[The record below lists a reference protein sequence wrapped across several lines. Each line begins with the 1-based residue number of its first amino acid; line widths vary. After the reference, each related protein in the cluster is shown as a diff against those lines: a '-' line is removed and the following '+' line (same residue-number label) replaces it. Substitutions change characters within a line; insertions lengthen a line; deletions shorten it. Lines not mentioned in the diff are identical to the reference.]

1 MIQIINTNNIL
12 KFAVLSIP
20 LFINKN
26 VHEFRVNQEMLLKL
40 LLIIALALW
49 AIETLN
55 KQKFVWKKNSLN
67 LSFLFLIGL
76 MTISLVR
83 SEYFAVSFKDY
94 VIFLS
99 YFILF
104 FLVINNIKQK
114 QQFDIFIQ
122 LFFFTSFVVALF
134 ALLHY
139 YGLDPYLK
147 DITRLLISTIGQKNW
162 TSNYL
167 AMVFPIAFSYFL
179 LEENKKKI
187 VYYLLLSILYTVLLI
202 FQSRGVWIS
211 AGLTLI
217 LGIFFLYKYK
227 LFNILK
233 KNKKWLFLLLITFI
247 LITVI
252 YSIPSTPSTH
262 NPLNKNTKTIPQ
274 KITSV
279 YEDNFSSINSR
290 LLMWNTAFEMIKDKP
305 FLGIGIGLYK
315 MDYLDYQAGF
325 LEQNPNYLKYHSR
338 AEEAHNEYF
347 QLAAELGIIGSGA
360 FLYILF
366 IFYRS
371 ALKFLK
377 EKKGEK
383 GKKEKLL
390 LWGLLMGITCFL
402 FHSMLTFPIH
412 VPALGSAFFII
423 FALTFLYINNFFNSE
438 QQDQL
443 KTKKDEKRKKREEK
457 GKKKQSKGR
466 RNEKFKVTYIYIILV
481 LFLTAV
487 AINFIVIKPY
497 IADIAYFK
505 GIKYYN
511 IQDYQRAL
519 PNFEQAGKSDPYN
532 GKILYAL
539 GTNYYNLNEYS
550 KAEEI
555 LKRAVNY
562 IKDKYLFRNLGLC
575 YIKLGDYKKAE
586 EELEYAVYLDSEFIT
601 AYLDLAH
608 LYDSQKDYDQ
618 AITNW
623 LKVLE
628 IKPYF
633 SKKYKILYNLGLM
646 YQRKKMPYKALFY
659 FRQALDSAPEGNSLI
674 ENIAKEIIRL
684 ESE

>member
-1 MIQIINTNNIL
+1 MTQIINTTNIL
-12 KFAVLSIP
+12 KLAVLLIP
-20 LFINKN
+20 LFINRN
-26 VHEFRVNQEMLLKL
+26 VHEFRVNQEIILKL
-40 LLIIALALW
+40 IIILALALW
-49 AIETLN
+49 AIETLY
-55 KQKFVWKKNSLN
+55 KKKFIYIKNSLN
-67 LSFLFLIGL
+67 FPFLLLIGL

-83 SEYFAVSFKDY
+83 SEYFAVSLKDY

-99 YFILF
+99 YFILY
-104 FLVINNIKQK
+104 FLAINNIKQK
-114 QQFDIFIQ
+114 QQFDIFIK
-122 LFFFTSFVVALF
+122 LFFFTSFVIALF

-147 DITRLLISTIGQKNW
+147 DIPQLISTIGQKNW
-162 TSNYL
+162 VSNYL
-167 AMVFPIAFSYFL
+167 AMIFPIVFSYFL
-179 LEENKKKI
+179 LENRRKI
-187 VYYLLLSILYTVLLI
+187 IYYLLLSILYTVLLI

-233 KNKKWLFLLLITFI
+233 KNKKWLYLLLITFI

-290 LLMWNTAFEMIKDKP
+290 LLMWNTALKMIKDKP

-347 QLAAELGIIGSGA
+347 QLAAELGIIGLGV

-383 GKKEKLL
+383 GKKEKLI

-402 FHSMLTFPIH
+402 FHNMLTFPLH
-412 VPALGSAFFII
+412 VPALGSAFFTI

-443 KTKKDEKRKKREEK
+443 KTKKDEKKKDRREK
-457 GKKKQSKGR
+457 SKKKKN
-466 RNEKFKVTYIYIILV
+466 RNFRNIKFKVVYIYITLV
-481 LFLTAV
+481 LFLMV
-487 AINFIVIKPY
+487 IAINFLVIKPY
-497 IADIAYFK
+497 VADIAYFK

-586 EELEYAVYLDSEFIT
+586 KELEYAVYLDSEFIT

-608 LYDSQKDYDQ
+608 LYDSQKDYDR
-618 AITNW
+618 AIINW
-623 LKVLE
+623 EKVLE
-628 IKPYF
+628 IKPNF
-633 SKKYKILYNLGLM
+633 SEKYKILYNLGLM
-646 YQRKKMPYKALFY
+646 YQRKKMSHKALFY
-659 FRQALDSAPEGNSLI
+659 FRQALDSAPEGDSLI
-674 ENIAKEIIRL
+674 ESITKEIKRL
-684 ESE
+684 EN

>member
-1 MIQIINTNNIL
+1 MTQIINTNNIL
-12 KFAVLSIP
+12 KLAVLLIP
-20 LFINKN
+20 IFINRN

-40 LLIIALALW
+40 IIIIALALW
-49 AIETLN
+49 AVETLN
-55 KQKFVWKKNSLN
+55 KRKFIYVKNSLN
-67 LSFLFLIGL
+67 LPFLLLIGL

-83 SEYFAVSFKDY
+83 SEYFAVSLKDY
-94 VIFLS
+94 VMFLS
-99 YFILF
+99 YFILY
-104 FLVINNIKQK
+104 FLVINNIKQE

-147 DITRLLISTIGQKNW
+147 DMTWLISTIGQKNW

-167 AMVFPIAFSYFL
+167 AIVFPIVFSYFL

-233 KNKKWLFLLLITFI
+233 KNKKWLFLLFITFI

-252 YSIPSTPSTH
+252 YSIPSDQ
-262 NPLNKNTKTIPQ
+262 NPLNKNIDTIPQ

-279 YEDNFSSINSR
+279 YENNFSSLDSR
-290 LLMWNTAFEMIKDKP
+290 LLMWNTALKMIKDKP
-305 FLGIGIGLYK
+305 FLGIGIGLFK
-315 MDYLDYQAGF
+315 MDYLVYQADF

-347 QLAAELGIIGSGA
+347 QLAAELGIIGLGI

-383 GKKEKLL
+383 GKKEKLI

-402 FHSMLTFPIH
+402 FHSMLTFPMH

-423 FALTFLYINNFFNSE
+423 FGLTFLYINNFFNSE

-443 KTKKDEKRKKREEK
+443 KTEKDEKKENKSRREK
-457 GKKKQSKGR
+457 SKKKQSKGR
-466 RNEKFKVTYIYIILV
+466 RNEKFKVVYIYMILV
-481 LFLTAV
+481 LFLMVA
-487 AINFIVIKPY
+487 AINFLVIKPY
-497 IADIAYFK
+497 VADIAYFK
-505 GIKYYN
+505 GIKYYSGKN
-511 IQDYQRAL
+511 YQKAL
-519 PNFEQAGKSDPYN
+519 HSFEQAARLNPYD
-532 GKILYAL
+532 GRILYSL
-539 GTNYYNLNEYS
+539 GSTYYYLNNYS

-562 IKDKYLFRNLGLC
+562 IKDKYLFINLGMS
-575 YIKLGDYKKAE
+575 YIKLGNHKEAE
-586 EELEYAVYLDSEFIT
+586 EQLLQAVYIDSQFIGT
-601 AYLDLAH
+601 YLNLAH
-608 LYDSQKDYDQ
+608 LYSGQQDYDR
-618 AITNW
+618 AIANW

-628 IKPYF
+628 INPDYPER
-633 SKKYKILYNLGLM
+633 YKILYNLGLM
-646 YQRKKMPYKALFY
+646 FQRKKMPYKALFY
-659 FRQALDSAPEGNSLI
+659 FKQALDSAPKDGPHI
-674 ENIAKEIIRL
+674 ENITKEIKRL

>member
-1 MIQIINTNNIL
+1 MTQTININNIL
-12 KFAVLSIP
+12 KLAVLSIP
-20 LFINKN
+20 LFINRN

-40 LLIIALALW
+40 LIIIALALW
-49 AIETLN
+49 AIEILN
-55 KQKFVWKKNSLN
+55 KKKFIWEKNSLN
-67 LSFLFLIGL
+67 LPFLLLIGL

-99 YFILF
+99 YFLLF

-114 QQFDIFIQ
+114 QQFDALIKF
-122 LFFFTSFVVALF
+122 FFFTSFVVALF

-139 YGLDPYLK
+139 YGLEPYLK
-147 DITRLLISTIGQKNW
+147 DMTWLISTIGQKNW

-167 AMVFPIAFSYFL
+167 AMVFPIVFSYFL

-217 LGIFFLYKYK
+217 LGIFFLYKFR
-227 LFNILK
+227 LFNILRQ
-233 KNKKWLFLLLITFI
+233 NKRWLFLLFITLI

-252 YSIPSTPSTH
+252 YSIPSTH
-262 NPLNKNTKTIPQ
+262 NPLNKNTETIPQ

-290 LLMWNTAFEMIKDKP
+290 LLMWYTAFEMIKDKP
-305 FLGIGIGLYK
+305 FLGIGVGLYK

-347 QLAAELGIIGSGA
+347 QLAAELGIIGLGI
-360 FLYILF
+360 FLYILS
-366 IFYRS
+366 ILYGS

-402 FHSMLTFPIH
+402 FHSMLTFPLH
-412 VPALGSAFFII
+412 VPALGSAFFTI
-423 FALTFLYINNFFNSE
+423 FALTFLYINNFFNLE
-438 QQDQL
+438 QQDQP
-443 KTKKDEKRKKREEK
+443 KTEKDEKKKDSREK
-457 GKKKQSKGR
+457 SKKKQSKGR
-466 RNEKFKVTYIYIILV
+466 RSEKFKVVYIYMILV
-481 LFLTAV
+481 LFLMIA
-487 AINFIVIKPY
+487 AINFLVIKPY
-497 IADIAYFK
+497 VADMAYFK

-511 IQDYQRAL
+511 GQDYKRAL
-519 PNFEQAGKSDPYN
+519 PNFEQAAELDPYN

-539 GTNYYNLNEYS
+539 GTNYYNLTEYS

-562 IKDKYLFRNLGLC
+562 IRDKYLFRNLGLS

-586 EELEYAVYLDSEFIT
+586 EELEYAVYLDSEFIS

-608 LYDSQKDYDQ
+608 LYDSQQDYDQ
-618 AITNW
+618 AIANW

-628 IKPYF
+628 INPGY
-633 SKKYKILYNLGLM
+633 SERYKILYNLGLM
-646 YQRKKMPYKALFY
+646 YQRKKMPHKALFY
-659 FRQALDSAPEGNSLI
+659 FRQALDSAPESNPLIGNI
-674 ENIAKEIIRL
+674 TKEIERL